1 MVVTTVIGD
10 VSGENICAS
19 HALSAHQ
26 QFKP

>member
-1 MVVTTVIGD
+1 MVVTTVIGGG
-10 VSGENICAS
+10 SGEIICAS